1 MVKKEIQSVSIA
13 GAGTMGYSMGQII
26 AENGYEV
33 LIYDISQEALK
44 KAKEL
49 IEINIKDDSKQDV
62 SAIMNKIS
70 FTTELTDLKEAD
82 FVIEAIVEN
91 LEIKKDFW
99 KELSQIVSEDIV
111 LCSNTSGLSI
121 TEIGEYVHKPERFV
135 GMHWINPP
143 HIIKLIEIIKG
154 KETSNESAK
163 IVEQFSEKL
172 DKKPVVVKDAP
183 GFVLN
188 RLSLAVVREALH
200 IQQEGIADAKAID
213 DIMKYGLGIRYASY
227 GPLETVD
234 FGGVDIIHNI
244 AEYLFEDLSDANKDF
259 GLMKELFESGDLGIK
274 TGKGFYDYSEEDIG
288 EVIRK
293 RNKRFEAVIDALYDD
308 LD

>member
-1 MVKKEIQSVSIA
+1 
-13 GAGTMGYSMGQII
+13 
-26 AENGYEV
+26 
-33 LIYDISQEALK
+33 
-44 KAKEL
+44 
-49 IEINIKDDSKQDV
+49 
-62 SAIMNKIS
+62 
-70 FTTELTDLKEAD
+70 
-82 FVIEAIVEN
+82 
-91 LEIKKDFW
+91 
-99 KELSQIVSEDIV
+99 
-111 LCSNTSGLSI
+111 
-121 TEIGEYVHKPERFV
+121 
-135 GMHWINPP
+135 
-143 HIIKLIEIIKG
+143 IIKG

-274 TGKGFYDYSEEDIG
+274 
-288 EVIRK
+288 
-293 RNKRFEAVIDALYDD
+293 
-308 LD
+308 

>member
-1 MVKKEIQSVSIA
+1 MRENIEHVSIA

-26 AENGYEV
+26 AQNGYDV
-33 LIYDISQEALK
+33 LIYDISEEALK
-44 KAKEL
+44 RAKRL
-49 IEINIKDDSKQDV
+49 IRVNLEKSENDVEGIINRIT
-62 SAIMNKIS
+62 
-70 FTTELTDLKEAD
+70 FTTTLEGFKKTD
-82 FVIEAIVEN
+82 FVIEAIVEEIDIKIN
-91 LEIKKDFW
+91 LWKK
-99 KELSQIVSEDIV
+99 LSKMVPENIV

-121 TEIGEYVHKPERFV
+121 TEIGKHIYLPERFL

-143 HIIKLIEIIKG
+143 HIIRLIEVIKG
-154 KETSNESAK
+154 EQTNSESADIVVEFAEK
-163 IVEQFSEKL
+163 IG
-172 DKKPVVVKDAP
+172 KKPVIVQDAP

-200 IQQEGIADAKAID
+200 IHQEGIADVKAID

-244 AEYLFEDLSDANKDF
+244 AEYLFEDLSDAEKDF
-259 GLMKELFESGDLGIK
+259 GLMKELFDNGNLGIK
-274 TGKGFYDYSEEDIG
+274 TGNGFYDYDESEIEEMIK
-288 EVIRK
+288 E
-293 RNKRFEAVIDALYDD
+293 RNKRFEAVADVLYDD